1 MLIRW
6 GPLQSESPR
15 RRSKILITYFWEH
28 GQSFILYWHKVY
40 RWAAQEEV
48 PGRFPRMLVPVQ
60 CCDKKGVSMHVYLV
74 LKSILLGVSTGN
86 QFSLS

>member
-15 RRSKILITYFWEH
+15 RRSKILITYFSGH
-28 GQSFILYWHKVY
+28 GQSFILFWHKVY

-48 PGRFPRMLVPVQ
+48 PGWFPRMLVPVQ
-60 CCDKKGVSMHVYLV
+60 CCDKKGVSMHLYLV